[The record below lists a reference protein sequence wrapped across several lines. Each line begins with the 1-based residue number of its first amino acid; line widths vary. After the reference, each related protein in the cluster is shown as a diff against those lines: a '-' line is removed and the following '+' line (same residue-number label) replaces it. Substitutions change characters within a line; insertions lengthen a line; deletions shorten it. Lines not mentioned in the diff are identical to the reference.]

1 MTVVG
6 SDGEHQSVCVCVC
19 VCVCASPAA
28 VERQRALED
37 AQGSFPGGAVL
48 TTGKAV
54 SVIPLTT
61 L

>member
-6 SDGEHQSVCVCVC
+6 SDGEHQSVCVC